1 MRYAL
6 RAIAILTG
14 FATAFIAAATVAYA
28 RIVSS
33 DPPVVPGRYNRF
45 PGGEAAVP
53 SPSTAELPLW
63 QFLAFVALAVL
74 MAVAI
79 VALGYSLSHS
89 RMSGRAR
96 RSQQPLTH

>member
-14 FATAFIAAATVAYA
+14 FATGFIAAATVAYA

-45 PGGEAAVP
+45 PGGEAAEP
-53 SPSTAELPLW
+53 GTGSGDAIGTAEG
-63 QFLAFVALAVL
+63 F
-74 MAVAI
+74 
-79 VALGYSLSHS
+79 
-89 RMSGRAR
+89 R
-96 RSQQPLTH
+96 RSLHDALTIESEESDKSLDLRL